1 MESSGQNRLHVDAI
15 QVAYDDCVI
24 LSELSLDLERGSL
37 IGLIGPNGAGKTTLM
52 LALSGQF
59 RPRRGAI
66 RFDGMDIY
74 ERNLAFKYRIGYV
87 HEAPFFYP
95 HLTAEEFLQ
104 FIARVK
110 RVPSAELDLRV
121 NRLLA
126 QVCLNEE
133 RSKLTSELSQGMKK
147 KLAIAAALIGA
158 PDLLF
163 LDEALNG
170 VDVESAYQIKEGLRE
185 FTARGGTVLLSTHV
199 LEVIEKLCDRYVV
212 MKKGR
217 IIDDVRAADWK
228 ETGRSSLEE
237 YIIERLRRLD

>member
-1 MESSGQNRLHVDAI
+1 
-15 QVAYDDCVI
+15 
-24 LSELSLDLERGSL
+24 
-37 IGLIGPNGAGKTTLM
+37 
-52 LALSGQF
+52 
-59 RPRRGAI
+59 
-66 RFDGMDIY
+66 
-74 ERNLAFKYRIGYV
+74 
-87 HEAPFFYP
+87 PFFYP

-185 FTARGGTVLLSTHV
+185 FTTGGGTVLLSTHV